1 MENSIKG
8 VLRLFNNYQLSEVS
22 AEFLQTL
29 AERFPLNADQYDQ
42 NDGKDLLIT
51 VAIHAELS
59 RRANGGKQLRQEPT
73 VKELAL
79 DVVSKGFQQTS
90 KVHHPDQQGEHEA
103 RLGKARDRLQELC
116 SQIENELEQDAVI
129 ISPPSAP
136 TRTAAHGR

>member
-1 MENSIKG
+1 ENSIKG

-79 DVVSKGFQQTS
+79 DVVSKGFQQSS
-90 KVHHPDQQGEHEA
+90 KVDHPDQQGEQEA
-103 RLGKARDRLQELC
+103 R
-116 SQIENELEQDAVI
+116 
-129 ISPPSAP
+129 
-136 TRTAAHGR
+136 